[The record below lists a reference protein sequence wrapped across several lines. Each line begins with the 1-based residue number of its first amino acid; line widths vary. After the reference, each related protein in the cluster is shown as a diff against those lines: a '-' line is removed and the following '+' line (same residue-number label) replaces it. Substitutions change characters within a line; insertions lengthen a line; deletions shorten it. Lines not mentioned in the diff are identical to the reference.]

1 MPSRSSRLVPEYIE
15 RLVPYQPG
23 KPIGE
28 VQRELGLDRVVKL
41 ASNENPFGVSPLARE
56 AAFRAMAEAHNYPDA
71 SGHDL
76 RQALTHAY
84 KVEFENTIVGAGS
97 EGIMANIVRT
107 FLHGDEEVLTS
118 EGTFIGFM
126 VLARSQ
132 GVPIRLVPLRDYAFD
147 LDAMAAEINPRTKI
161 VYLANPNNPT
171 GTLFTRSAFE
181 RFYAKVPP
189 HVLIIQDEAYHEFVG
204 ADATY
209 PDSQLYRYDNV
220 ITLRTFSKAYGLA
233 GLRVGYGLA
242 AAPLIEQL
250 HKVKLPFEPNGVAM
264 AAALAAL
271 DDTAFLD
278 KTLANNSAGLA
289 RFYSAFA
296 RLGIPHVRSWGNFVM
311 VDLQTEERSLGIC
324 DALLRRGIIVRPLR
338 AFGLP
343 HCVRVSVGT
352 AEENDQFLEAL
363 EEILGARDPVSA

>member
-1 MPSRSSRLVPEYIE
+1 MPSRTLRLVPEYIE
-15 RLVPYQPG
+15 KLVPYQPG
-23 KPIGE
+23 KPISE
-28 VQRELGLDRVVKL
+28 VQREFGLERVVKL
-41 ASNENPFGVSPLARE
+41 ASNENPFGPSPLARE
-56 AAFRAMAEAHNYPDA
+56 AVMRALESAHHYPDA
-71 SGHDL
+71 SGYEL
-76 RQALTHAY
+76 RQALTRVY
-84 KVEFENTIVGAGS
+84 RVKFENTIVGAGS

-107 FLHGDEEVLTS
+107 FLHDDEEVLTS

-132 GVPIRLVPLRDYAFD
+132 GVPIRLVPLRDYGFD
-147 LDAMAAEINPRTKI
+147 LEAMAEHITPRTKI
-161 VYLANPNNPT
+161 IYLANPNNPT

-181 RFYAKVPP
+181 RFYARVPP

-242 AAPLIEQL
+242 AETLIQQL
-250 HKVKLPFEPNGVAM
+250 LKVKLPFEPSSVAM
-264 AAALAAL
+264 AAGLAAL
-271 DDTAFLD
+271 EDREFLER
-278 KTLANNSAGLA
+278 TQANNAAGLA

-296 RLGIPHVRSWGNFVM
+296 RLGVPHVRSWANFVM
-311 VDLQTEERSLGIC
+311 LDLGTPERAEAIC
-324 DALLRRGIIVRPLR
+324 NQLLRRGIIVRHLR

-343 HCVRVSVGT
+343 HCIRVSVGLP
-352 AEENDQFLEAL
+352 EENDAFLEAFEDVL
-363 EEILGARDPVSA
+363 NAE

>member
-1 MPSRSSRLVPEYIE
+1 MRLVPEYIE

-23 KPIGE
+23 KPISE
-28 VQRELGLDRVVKL
+28 VQREFGLEHVVKL
-41 ASNENPFGVSPLARE
+41 ASNENPFGPSPLARE
-56 AAFRAMAEAHNYPDA
+56 AAIRALADAHYYPDA

-76 RQALTHAY
+76 RQALTQAY
-84 KVEFENTIVGAGS
+84 RVKFENTIVGAGS

-107 FLHGDEEVLTS
+107 FLHDDEEVLTS

-132 GVPIRLVPLRDYAFD
+132 GVPIRLVPLRDYGFD
-147 LDAMAAEINPRTKI
+147 LAAMAEHITPRTKI

-242 AAPLIEQL
+242 SETLIAQL
-250 HKVKLPFEPNGVAM
+250 LKVKLPFEPNSVAM

-271 DDTAFLD
+271 GDRAFLER
-278 KTLANNSAGLA
+278 TVANNAAGLA
-289 RFYSAFA
+289 RFYAAFA

-311 VDLQTEERSLGIC
+311 CDFGTPDRARDIC
-324 DALLRRGIIVRPLR
+324 DALLRRGIIVRPLGS
-338 AFGLP
+338 FGLP

-352 AEENDQFLEAL
+352 QEETEEFLAAFEI
-363 EEILGARDPVSA
+363 ILGH

>member
-1 MPSRSSRLVPEYIE
+1 LRLVPEYIE

-23 KPIGE
+23 KPISE
-28 VQRELGLDRVVKL
+28 VQREFGLERVIKL
-41 ASNENPFGVSPLARE
+41 ASNENPYGPSPMALE
-56 AAFRAMAEAHNYPDA
+56 AAGQALSSAHYYPDA
-71 SGHDL
+71 LGYDL
-76 RQALTHAY
+76 RQALTRVY
-84 KVEFENTIVGAGS
+84 RVKFENTIVGAGS

-107 FLHGDEEVLTS
+107 FLHDDEEVLTS

-126 VLARSQ
+126 ILARSQ
-132 GVPIRLVPLRDYAFD
+132 GVPIHLVPLRDYAFD
-147 LDAMAAEINPRTKI
+147 LAAMADHITPKTKI

-171 GTLFTRSAFE
+171 GTLFTRGSFE
-181 RFYAKVPP
+181 HFYAKVPP

-233 GLRVGYGLA
+233 GLRIGYGLA
-242 AAPLIEQL
+242 AETLISQL
-250 HKVKLPFEPNGVAM
+250 LKVKLPFEPSSVSM

-271 DDTAFLD
+271 EDRAFLE
-278 KTLANNSAGLA
+278 KTVSNNIAGLA

-311 VDLQTEERSLGIC
+311 IDLGSDVRATSVVDG
-324 DALLRRGIIVRPLR
+324 LLRRGIIVRPLR
-338 AFGLP
+338 GFGLP
-343 HCVRVSVGT
+343 SCVRVSVGLP
-352 AEENDQFLEAL
+352 EENDEFLAAL
-363 EEILGARDPVSA
+363 ETVLAEA